1 MEFGTYYLIF
11 AGVFGF
17 VMACGVGAN
26 DVANAIGTSV
36 GAKALSIRQA
46 IIIASIFEGLGAM
59 LAGGEVT
66 STIRSQI
73 IDPSFIE
80 GNQEMLIHVML
91 AASLSAGIWLLIAS
105 YKGWPVSTTH
115 TLIGAIIGFGSF
127 TLGIDAISWGTI
139 VDIVLSW
146 VVTPVIA
153 GIIAYIVFYTIQ
165 VTILNRRN
173 PLKYAKKFLPF
184 YVGTSSMI
192 TIYITVSKG
201 MNHLGIDLVEL
212 YEIILTLILS
222 SLITFISLLM
232 LKKIPVPH
240 DDEVPY
246 DYRRVEKYFGILMIL
261 TACSMAF
268 AHGANDVAN
277 AIGPLAVV
285 VDLVHGIPSHHT
297 MPFWILLVGA
307 MGIIVGL
314 VTYGYKIIITIGENI
329 TVLTP
334 SRGFSA
340 EISAASTVI
349 IASSIGLPVST
360 TQTLVGAILGGGLA
374 GGIGA
379 INLNVIRNIFF
390 SWLITLPAGAVIS
403 IVLYYIV
410 SHIFNVT

>member
-11 AGVFGF
+11 AGVIGF

-80 GNQEMLIHVML
+80 GNQEMLIHGML